1 MIGIG
6 IDTGGTCT
14 DAVVLNTDGNQV
26 LSFSKTLT
34 TKGDLKEGILKA
46 LRGLDENLVNRRSI
60 CLYLR
65 LLQQMP
71 VSKAKAV
78 VLNWC

>member
-46 LRGLDENLVNRRSI
+46 LRGLDENLVKQAE
-60 CLYLR
+60 YLS
-65 LLQQMP
+65 LSTTLATNAC
-71 VSKAKAV
+71 VKARAV